1 MAKYFRIYCETDDKW
16 EYLWNDPDIG
26 ITQCPTNNGHTV
38 SLDSESP
45 QQLIEEQAY
54 VKIKEEVTPDG
65 LPATGGHYFV
75 ETIIIDVEPGVTAFF
90 NKSFPYPIG
99 LIDVH
104 FTSEENMR
112 GDEIIACMACDT
124 IIGALVADIEPGVTA
139 TDYGINVSDTV
150 AQNVDVGYEIDLFD
164 GVKSSELGLITK
176 IHSSGINQDRL
187 IMTKGPSE
195 TFLASSPTYIRMNI
209 PMANLIIG
217 PPQHYYMGQSS
228 VGGQYV
234 PTSINGRFIYKNNE
248 GSAKKLYV
256 NLEYF
261 Y

>member
-90 NKSFPYPIG
+90 NK
-99 LIDVH
+99 LIAV
-104 FTSEENMR
+104 FIS
-112 GDEIIACMACDT
+112 
-124 IIGALVADIEPGVTA
+124 
-139 TDYGINVSDTV
+139 
-150 AQNVDVGYEIDLFD
+150 
-164 GVKSSELGLITK
+164 
-176 IHSSGINQDRL
+176 
-187 IMTKGPSE
+187 
-195 TFLASSPTYIRMNI
+195 
-209 PMANLIIG
+209 
-217 PPQHYYMGQSS
+217 SS
-228 VGGQYV
+228 VVYLPIV
-234 PTSINGRFIYKNNE
+234 ILIELCANSSSRPKALNT
-248 GSAKKLYV
+248 
-256 NLEYF
+256 
-261 Y
+261 